1 MNFWHFTHETAEL
14 TNQDIFGIKIRST
27 KEIINPIFKRKI
39 NFSAIFNLQSGR
51 HQDQVKILA
60 GTNKLILPN
69 MFRLADIQQANV
81 TE

>member
-14 TNQDIFGIKIRST
+14 NNQDIFGIKIRST
-27 KEIINPIFKRKI
+27 KKIINLIFKREI

-51 HQDQVKILA
+51 QQGQVKILA